1 MKNPTALNYK
11 ARFDAKF
18 TKARF
23 KAFAERNFAR
33 LRQQY
38 PFLPKQQVR
47 CKVKN
52 LWEKLH
58 VKRRNENRRNIGRV
72 VKKQLDVQLNLNGK
86 Q

>member
-1 MKNPTALNYK
+1 MKNPTALSYK
-11 ARFDAKF
+11 AHFNAKF

-38 PFLPKQQVR
+38 PFLQKQQVR
-47 CKVKN
+47 CKVKT
-52 LWEKLH
+52 LWERLH
-58 VKRRNENRRNIGRV
+58 VKRRNKNQQNIGRV
-72 VKKQLDVQLNLNGK
+72 VKKRPDELQNGK